1 MKRLLVFLLLGTA
14 AGMATAGP
22 ETLSTCTD
30 EPLPMGRWS
39 PVGADTV
46 VCHQMVAGAGID
58 QQLVGR
64 NGEKVAGFKRDVL
77 VAIRPGDEANPA
89 PLDVPVYQ
97 PGDWVETGST
107 GVPGELWWGRTAT
120 RHIFVGQESL
130 VRLRKAIGL
139 VPASLRAAQRDY
151 MMRQMMA
158 MVQKQPMTIKPGDE
172 RFMLFPQERVKY
184 VQHAATTATFD
195 VGFGGDGKLP
205 PGKVSNARL
214 ELHTRPDVKGT
225 LEFDLVV
232 DGLTRHFTL
241 PVVVPSGENHL
252 RAAQSGA
259 ANARVCNQTWASNSA
274 TSGLDCIIENGANF
288 KELYNATGAFFG
300 DQASLAAVH
309 FSLRVNSPARN
320 RNGETAVGVIVLK
333 VQP

>member
-1 MKRLLVFLLLGTA
+1 MKRLLAFLLLGA
-14 AGMATAGP
+14 ATGMATAGP
-22 ETLSTCTD
+22 ETLTTCSE
-30 EPLPMGRWS
+30 EPVPIGRWS

-46 VCHQMVAGAGID
+46 ACHQMVAGAGID

-64 NGEKVAGFKRDVL
+64 NSEKVAGFKRGVL
-77 VAIRPGDEANPA
+77 IAIRPGDETDPD
-89 PLDVPVYQ
+89 PLDVPVFQ
-97 PGDWVETGST
+97 PGEWLETGST

-120 RHIFVGQESL
+120 RHIFVGQESY
-130 VRLRKAIGL
+130 VRLQKAIAL

-158 MVQKQPMTIKPGDE
+158 MVHKQPMTIKPGDE
-172 RFMLFPQERVKY
+172 RFMLFPRERVNY
-184 VQHAATTATFD
+184 VQHAATMASFQ
-195 VGFGGDGKLP
+195 VGFGGDGKVP
-205 PGKVSNARL
+205 PGQVSNARL

-225 LEFDLVV
+225 LAFDLVV
-232 DGLTRHFTL
+232 DGQTRHFTL
-241 PVVVPSGENHL
+241 PVVVPSGEHRL

-274 TSGLDCIIENGANF
+274 TSGLDCIIENGATF

-300 DQASLAAVH
+300 DQTSLAAVH
-309 FSLRVNSPARN
+309 FSLRVNSPSRN

-333 VQP
+333 AQP